1 MSVKKMGGYPPPLSA
16 VFPTSLNIAVIFP
29 LNISVISL
37 VVSNMFTRR
46 MRETDGY
53 IFGQKYQFFE
63 MENENHC

>member
-1 MSVKKMGGYPPPLSA
+1 MSVKKNGGYPSPLST

-63 MENENHC
+63 MENENHR